1 MPSRTINVVG
11 RESGQCDMIE
21 IPKGKKTNLLP
32 LPSDVK
38 FVSSSILLIG
48 LKATMVDEILY
59 VLT

>member
-1 MPSRTINVVG
+1 MPPRTINVVG

-38 FVSSSILLIG
+38 FVSSFILLIR
-48 LKATMVDEILY
+48 LMAATIDEMLY
-59 VLT
+59 IFT